1 MGESGS
7 GGSEEG
13 SDKGPGN
20 PDFRTIHQRV
30 EGWGGLLC
38 GDLVLKGPLGCV

>member
-20 PDFRTIHQRV
+20 P